1 LIRLAIQK
9 YNLNAV
15 GADFEKN
22 LEYIFIHS
30 VFQRLAENVKFNF
43 IIFKD
48 ATASALQLLTL
59 VLNVKNKQLTQ
70 IFNLNSTSAWYDP
83 YTYIIGL
90 YLKEAGLELKFFKY
104 FNRKYLKKTIMTYN
118 YSATL
123 YTCMQNF
130 YDEIKIWD
138 FAPDERK
145 LITEYFVSFY
155 RFLEKLFNDK
165 NFFESSLS
173 DLNTRLLDILI
184 KENALVIYLND
195 ESSAALH
202 YYTKKGKRMNFIT
215 GEGLRTTTLF

>member
-1 LIRLAIQK
+1 
-9 YNLNAV
+9 
-15 GADFEKN
+15 
-22 LEYIFIHS
+22 
-30 VFQRLAENVKFNF
+30 
-43 IIFKD
+43 
-48 ATASALQLLTL
+48 
-59 VLNVKNKQLTQ
+59 
-70 IFNLNSTSAWYDP
+70 
-83 YTYIIGL
+83 
-90 YLKEAGLELKFFKY
+90 
-104 FNRKYLKKTIMTYN
+104 
-118 YSATL
+118 
-123 YTCMQNF
+123 MQNF